1 MKTAMKGI
9 VHGRVIELDEEPGLP
24 DGQEVSV
31 TVEPV
36 ASATSP
42 ASPEALESLRQAAGG
57 WSDDPEGLEEF
68 LKWNRQQRKGSR
80 PEISE

>member
-1 MKTAMKGI
+1 MKTALKGI
-9 VHGRVIELDEEPGLP
+9 VHGKVIELEQEPGLP

-36 ASATSP
+36 SSATSP
-42 ASPEALESLRQAAGG
+42 TSPEALESLRQAAGG
-57 WSDDPEGLEEF
+57 WCDDPEGLEEF

-80 PEISE
+80 PEISG

>member
-1 MKTAMKGI
+1 
-9 VHGRVIELDEEPGLP
+9 VIELEDEPGLP

-36 ASATSP
+36 SPATSP
-42 ASPEALESLRQAAGG
+42 TSPEALESLRQAAGG
-57 WSDDPEGLEEF
+57 WSDDPEGLEGF

-80 PEISE
+80 PEIAE